1 MAKNNDFV
9 LMKATS
15 KICHEFFRVLDHAIY
30 RHGPP
35 YLLGIVGRIRLAGST
50 LIPLHDRKKFL
61 PCILKAMTQRHG
73 DCARAAVNKEQHRI
87 VAVTPS
93 NGYPLIDSTD
103 PDLFQYIDAIWSR
116 NVAQHPHALDDQMPT
131 IKGRHSGDCANREQG
146 YQAPQEKSA
155 D

>member
-15 KICHEFFRVLDHAIY
+15 MICHEFFRGLDHAIY

-35 YLLGIVGRIRLAGST
+35 DLLGIVSRIRLAGST

-61 PCILKAMTQRHG
+61 PGILKAMTQRHG

-93 NGYPLIDSTD
+93 NGHPLIDSTD
-103 PDLFQYIDAIWSR
+103 RDLFQYIDAIWSR
-116 NVAQHPHALDDQMPT
+116 NVAQRSHALNDQMTT
-131 IKGRHSGDCANREQG
+131 IEGGHSRDCPNREQG
-146 YQAPQEKSA
+146 
-155 D
+155 